1 MGKKKQFFNGLLSL
15 LLVVSF
21 CSAALATPVDE
32 MTLMTEEYPPFNFE
46 NRGKLEGVAVDLLEA
61 MLAKVGSAR
70 SRGDFQLL
78 PWSKG
83 YDAVLNKPGSVLFS
97 TTRTEHREN
106 LFKWVG
112 PLAPARVGV
121 MGLKAS
127 GIKINKFADLTRH
140 KIGAIRE
147 DIGEQLLLEGGMA
160 KDAIDSSSTI
170 EANIKKLKKGRIDL
184 WAYDETVAKWSIKN
198 DGYNTDEFETV
209 YILKEAELYY
219 AFHKSTPDAVINELQ
234 NALDELKKAPA
245 DGGLSPYEKIV
256 ARYSK

>member
-1 MGKKKQFFNGLLSL
+1 MGKKKVFLRGLVSL
-15 LLVVSF
+15 LLVFSF
-21 CSAALATPVDE
+21 CSSAPAASVAGL
-32 MTLMTEEYPPFNFE
+32 TLMTEEYPPFNFD
-46 NRGKLEGVAVDLLEA
+46 NQGKLEGIAVDLLEA
-61 MLAKVGSAR
+61 MLAKVGSPR
-70 SRGDFQLL
+70 GRGDFQLL

-127 GIKINKFADLTRH
+127 GIQVNTLADLASY
-140 KIGAIRE
+140 KVGAIRE

-198 DGYNTDEFETV
+198 DGYNPDEFETV

-234 NALDELKKAPA
+234 KALDELKKAPA
-245 DGGLSPYEKIV
+245 AGGASPYEKIV